1 MKKILIVEDDEY
13 IGNMIE
19 AVLKKE
25 NFAVQRAY
33 SGTEALLVQKTE
45 PADLVLLDL
54 MLPGISGEQILSSL
68 KKVPVIVLSAKQEI
82 DHKVQ
87 MLNEGATDYITKP
100 FDLNELV
107 ARIRVHLRN
116 SPTRET
122 YRTYEKLVLWESE
135 ARYENRTVHL
145 TPTEKRIMEILM
157 DAKNKTISRTSLLDQ
172 LETQGIS
179 MSPQTLKVH
188 ISRLRSKLK
197 ELTGEEKIESLWGI
211 GYRLS

>member
-1 MKKILIVEDDEY
+1 MKTILIVEDDEY

-45 PADLVLLDL
+45 PSDLVLLDL

-100 FDLNELV
+100 FDLKELV

-116 SPTRET
+116 SPGRET

-145 TPTEKRIMEILM
+145 TPTETRIMEILM

-179 MSPQTLKVH
+179 MSSQTLKVH
-188 ISRLRSKLK
+188 ISRVRSKLK

>member
-1 MKKILIVEDDEY
+1 MKTILIVEDDEY

-45 PADLVLLDL
+45 PSDLVLLDL
-54 MLPGISGEQILSSL
+54 MLPGISGEEILSSL

-100 FDLNELV
+100 FDLKELV

-116 SPTRET
+116 SPGRET

-145 TPTEKRIMEILM
+145 TPTETRIMEILM

>member
-13 IGNMIE
+13 IGNLIE
-19 AVLKKE
+19 AALKKE
-25 NFAVQRAY
+25 NFLVQRAY

-45 PADLVLLDL
+45 PSDLVLLDL
-54 MLPGISGEQILSSL
+54 MLPGMSGEQILSSL
-68 KKVPVIVLSAKQEI
+68 KKVPVIVMSAKQEI

-87 MLNEGATDYITKP
+87 MLNEGAADYITKP

-116 SPTRET
+116 SPTNET
-122 YRTYEKLVLWESE
+122 YRTYEKMVLWENE

-145 TPTEKRIMEILM
+145 TPTEKTIMEIFM
-157 DAKNKTISRTSLLDQ
+157 DAKDKTISRTLLLDQ
-172 LETQGIS
+172 LETQGIG

-188 ISRLRSKLK
+188 VSRLRSKLK